1 MSLFSIGCLVI
12 LSLIGYG
19 CANFF
24 SIMMVVLLKRNVSN
38 WIKEILWCVS
48 ILAGR
53 LDYWS
58 KLIVFFASPGVY
70 IEESSIAIFGN
81 KIGI

>member
-1 MSLFSIGCLVI
+1 M
-12 LSLIGYG
+12 
-19 CANFF
+19 
-24 SIMMVVLLKRNVSN
+24 
-38 WIKEILWCVS
+38 KEILWCVS
-48 ILAGR
+48 VLTGQ

-70 IEESSIAIFGN
+70 IEESSTAIFSN